1 MVRLKEETRHL
12 ADVLKSLIIV
22 VSVALALQSYPPAR
36 QDIVQAEPKPN
47 PFYVVTE
54 PIQALEQPNLPK
66 VEPVATIKPK
76 PAPAS
81 STAVSGGKQDWLR
94 QAGIPE
100 SDWKWV
106 DEIINRESTWNY
118 KAVNRSSG
126 ATGLCQSLPAN
137 KMASAGADYLTN
149 PVTQLKWCHQYAM
162 GYGSWAK
169 AAEYSR
175 CVGNCFSSRANRVVY
190 KDHKWW

>member
-36 QDIVQAEPKPN
+36 RDIVQAEPKPN
-47 PFYVVTE
+47 PFYVATE

-81 STAVSGGKQDWLR
+81 STAVSGGNCEDWMR
-94 QAGIPE
+94 QAGIPVNATT
-100 SDWKWV
+100 KKL
-106 DEIINRESTWNY
+106 IINESGCKPHAKNP
-118 KAVNRSSG
+118 SSG
-126 ATGLCQSLPAN
+126 ACGIPQAWPCSKLPCELN
-137 KMASAGADYLTN
+137 NSGA
-149 PVTQLKWCHQYAM
+149 VCQLKWMDSYVK
-162 GYGSWAK
+162 GRYGSWDK
-169 AAEYSR
+169 ALSFWYAQCGTSKGCWY
-175 CVGNCFSSRANRVVY
+175 
-190 KDHKWW
+190 